1 MKGENMTKNEPIDLL
16 VTLNE
21 RYLPQLRV
29 LLTSISLNNPGE
41 RFRLY
46 LIHRGISQQ
55 NLDTLGEQCG
65 RLDVDLCPLTVDAAL
80 FANAPTT
87 RQYPQEMYYRLLA
100 GQLLPRELERILYL
114 DPDILVINPLR
125 PLWETELGDRLF
137 AAAAH
142 TGKTEIAN
150 DVNRIRLGTE
160 HKYYNSG
167 VLLINL
173 AACRQEIHPEEIFRY
188 AEQHAKELLLPDQDI
203 LNVLYGRRTL
213 ELDDYLWNYD
223 ARKYSSYLFRSS
235 GEADVDWVMA
245 HTCILHFCG
254 RAKPWKRVYN
264 HRFGLLYKHYIR
276 LADRFFSQQPGKEA

>member
-1 MKGENMTKNEPIDLL
+1 MTKNEPIDLL

-29 LLTSISLNNPGE
+29 LLTSVSLNNPGE

-46 LIHRGISQQ
+46 LIHRGISRQ
-55 NLDTLGEQCG
+55 NLDILGEQCA
-65 RLDVDLCPLTVDAAL
+65 RLDITLCPLTVDAAL

-100 GQLLPRELERILYL
+100 GQLLPQELERILYL

-125 PLWETELGDRLF
+125 PLWETELDGRLF

-173 AACRQEIHPEEIFRY
+173 SACRQEIHPEELFRY
-188 AEQHAKELLLPDQDI
+188 AEEHAKELLLPDQDI
-203 LNVLYGRRTL
+203 LNVLYGSRTL

-245 HTCILHFCG
+245 HTAILHFCG

>member
-1 MKGENMTKNEPIDLL
+1 MTKNEPIVLL
-16 VTLNE
+16 ATLNE

-29 LLTSISLNNPGE
+29 LLTSIWLNNPGE
-41 RFRLY
+41 PFQLY
-46 LIHRGISQQ
+46 LIHRGISREK
-55 NLDTLGEQCG
+55 LDALTAQCA
-65 RLDVDLCPLTVDAAL
+65 RLEIALHSMTVNPAL

-87 RQYPQEMYYRLLA
+87 GQYPQEMYYRLLA
-100 GQLLPRELERILYL
+100 GQLLPRQLTRVLYL
-114 DPDILVINPLR
+114 DPDILVINALR
-125 PLWETELGDRLF
+125 PLWETELNGMLF

-173 AACRQEIHPEEIFRY
+173 EACRREIQPEQVFQY

-203 LNVLYGRRTL
+203 LNVLYGARTL
-213 ELDDYLWNYD
+213 ELDDYIWNYD
-223 ARKYSSYLFRSS
+223 ARKYSNYRLRSA
-235 GEADVDWVMA
+235 GKADVDWVMD
-245 HTCILHFCG
+245 HTAILHFCG
-254 RAKPWKRVYN
+254 RSKPWKPVYT

-276 LADRFFSQQPGKEA
+276 LADRYLSDPSGKEA

>member
-1 MKGENMTKNEPIDLL
+1 MRQNTIDLL
-16 VTLNE
+16 TTLNE
-21 RYLPQLRV
+21 NYLPQLRV
-29 LLTSISLNNPGE
+29 LLTSILLNNPGE

-46 LIHRGISQQ
+46 LIHRGISPEELGRLSAQCSRQ
-55 NLDTLGEQCG
+55 EIAFYPVTVDDTL
-65 RLDVDLCPLTVDAAL
+65 
-80 FANAPTT
+80 FADAPTT
-87 RQYPQEMYYRLLA
+87 RQYPQEMYYRLMA
-100 GQLLPRELERILYL
+100 AQLLPEELDRVLYL

-125 PLWETELGDRLF
+125 PLWEMELGEKLF

-167 VLLINL
+167 VLLIHL
-173 AACRQEIHPEEIFRY
+173 AACRQEIRPEEIFRY

-203 LNVLYGRRTL
+203 LNALYGSRTL
-213 ELDDYLWNYD
+213 ELDDYIWNYD

-245 HTCILHFCG
+245 HTVILHFCG
-254 RAKPWKRVYN
+254 RAKPWKKVYN
-264 HRFGLLYKHYIR
+264 HRFGLLYKHYVR
-276 LADRFFSQQPGKEA
+276 LADRSFSLQPGKEASK